1 MKYEVFNVVDG
12 KYHLKNDS
20 GTILIV
26 SEKTLKT
33 CFWKIGL
40 GVYLEK

>member
-12 KYHLKNDS
+12 KFYLKNDS

-26 SEKTLKT
+26 SEKVLKT
-33 CFWKIGL
+33 HFWKL
-40 GVYLEK
+40 DVGVYLEK